1 MAIRTL
7 IAKTTLRKINALL
20 PELRSTHEELTQ
32 REAELSGQL
41 ESDGLTEEQLQEV
54 EADVANLEEEW
65 KRCGA
70 SAGEEVRA
78 IDDSIDIGKDGSL
91 ADAITGLEKRAE
103 ELRTIIAESDDKAKR
118 ALSAGANTNA
128 GDIPQERNGKMMITT
143 TEEIRS
149 GFFKGYKRSS
159 IETMLS
165 GEDVQRFLTS
175 VRAKESSVSGVD
187 LSVPVNMVELLVDN
201 LHKYSKLY
209 KHVKIH
215 RLKGK
220 DRQNVMGEI
229 PEGIWMEST
238 GTLNELKLSI
248 SQIELDGYKVG
259 GFCIIP
265 NSYLEDSDINLAA
278 AILEALSQSIGLAL
292 DKAILY
298 GTGVKMPKG
307 IVTRLAL
314 TEQPAWWG
322 SNQAAFTDLS
332 TKNIMSFTSSEA
344 AMTDAKFFAVLVER
358 AGIIKSNYGG
368 DSKFW
373 SMNSKTYNR
382 ILSKAVSVTSAGAIT
397 AQINGTLP
405 IVGGAIEI
413 LDFIPDGDMIGGYG
427 TLYNLAERSEIKLG
441 SSDQVKYIEDQTV
454 YKGTA
459 RYDGMPAFGE
469 AFVAINIF
477 GEPVTTAMTF
487 APDKANEDTTSD
499 SSA

>member
-32 REAELSGQL
+32 HEAELSGKL
-41 ESDGLTEEQLQEV
+41 ENDGLTEEQLQEV
-54 EADVANLEEEW
+54 EADVAKLEEEW

-78 IDDSIDIGKDGSL
+78 IDESIDIGKDGSL

-103 ELRTIIAESDDKAKR
+103 ELRTIIAESDGKAKR

-128 GDIPQERNGKMMITT
+128 GEPQERNEKMMIT

-159 IETMLS
+159 IAAMLS
-165 GEDVQRFLTS
+165 GEDVQKFLTS
-175 VRAKESSVSGVD
+175 VRAKESSVTG
-187 LSVPVNMVELLVDN
+187 VELSFPDNMRELLMDN

-209 KHVKIH
+209 KHVKVH
-215 RLKGK
+215 KLKGK
-220 DRQNVMGEI
+220 DRQNIMGDI
-229 PEGIWMEST
+229 PEAIWMEST
-238 GTLNELKLSI
+238 GTLNQLKLSI
-248 SQIELDGYKVG
+248 SQIEMDGYKVG

-278 AILEALSQSIGLAL
+278 VILETLAQSIGLAL

-298 GTGVKMPKG
+298 GTGTKMPKG

-322 SNQAAFTDLS
+322 SKQAAFTNLS
-332 TKNIMSFTSSEA
+332 AKNIMSFTSSEA

-358 AGIIKSNYGG
+358 LGVIKANYGG
-368 DSKFW
+368 NSKFW
-373 SMNSKTYNR
+373 CMNTKTYNR
-382 ILSKAVSVTSAGAIT
+382 ILSKAVAVTSAGAIT

-413 LDFIPDGDMIGGYG
+413 LDFIPDGDIIGGYG
-427 TLYNLAERSEIKLG
+427 TLYSLAERSEVKL
-441 SSDQVKYIEDQTV
+441 DQSTHVKFIEDQTV

-459 RYDGMPAFGE
+459 RYDGMPVFGE
-469 AFVAINIF
+469 AFAAVNIF
-477 GEPVTTAMTF
+477 GNDVTTTMTF
-487 APDKANEDTTSD
+487 APDTANADAESE
-499 SSA
+499 SAA

>member
-7 IAKTTLRKINALL
+7 IAKTSLRKINALL

-32 REAELSGQL
+32 REAELSGKL
-41 ESDGLTEEQLQEV
+41 ESDGLTEEELKEV
-54 EADVANLEEEW
+54 EADIAKLEEEW

-78 IDDSIDIGKDGSL
+78 IDESIDIGKDGSL

-103 ELRTIIAESDDKAKR
+103 ELKTIISESDSKAKR

-128 GDIPQERNGKMMITT
+128 GTIPQERNEKIMVS

-159 IETMLS
+159 IEAMLS
-165 GEDVQRFLTS
+165 AEDTQKFLTAI
-175 VRAKESSVSGVD
+175 RAKEGTVSGVD
-187 LSVPVNMVELLVDN
+187 LSVPVNMVELLMDN

-209 KHVKIH
+209 KHVKV
-215 RLKGK
+215 RKLKGK
-220 DRQNVMGEI
+220 DRQNIMGDI

-248 SQIELDGYKVG
+248 SQIEIDGYKVG

-278 AILEALSQSIGLAL
+278 VILEALAQSIGLAL

-322 SNQAAFTDLS
+322 SKQAAFTDLS

-358 AGIIKSNYGG
+358 AGVIKSNYGG

-373 SMNSKTYNR
+373 CMNTKTYNR

-427 TLYNLAERSEIKLG
+427 TLYNLAERSEVKLG

-459 RYDGMPAFGE
+459 RYDGMPVFGE

-477 GEPVTTAMTF
+477 GNPVKTTMTF
-487 APDKANEDTTSD
+487 APDTANEDETSD
-499 SSA
+499 GST